1 MNEMIERLSRALFEA
16 DNGKPPYLESS
27 PNGWKSY
34 VKTARLAIE
43 AMRDP
48 TREMEQ
54 AGGDYLAGNY
64 PAAEACF
71 RTMIDA
77 ALRD

>member
-1 MNEMIERLSRALFEA
+1 MSEMIEIVKAAIAEKFSPAIDFKAPYAEGVLDMAARA
-16 DNGKPPYLESS
+16 
-27 PNGWKSY
+27 
-34 VKTARLAIE
+34 AIE
-43 AMRDP
+43 AMRTP
-48 TREMEQ
+48 TQEMVQ

-71 RTMIDA
+71 RIMIDA

>member
-1 MNEMIERLSRALFEA
+1 MSEMIEIVKAAIAEKFAPAIDFKAPYAKVMLDMAARA
-16 DNGKPPYLESS
+16 
-27 PNGWKSY
+27 
-34 VKTARLAIE
+34 AIQ

-71 RTMIDA
+71 RILSDA
-77 ALRD
+77 ALSE